1 MIKASIMKI
10 GRSPITDRYFS
21 HKILESVEE
30 QINNKEI
37 PVMEG
42 FPDGTEVPLDRV
54 IGKVVKAKLIGDE
67 LMVDIVPFNTEY
79 ALHKAA
85 YHATGI
91 GQVENGNVMDYTV
104 TCVSRVSEGY

>member
-1 MIKASIMKI
+1 
-10 GRSPITDRYFS
+10 
-21 HKILESVEE
+21 
-30 QINNKEI
+30 
-37 PVMEG
+37 
-42 FPDGTEVPLDRV
+42 
-54 IGKVVKAKLIGDE
+54 
-67 LMVDIVPFNTEY
+67 MVDIVPFNTEY